1 LTSSSSSRDPH
12 PRYCSIV
19 DWPQASKTSRKVHH
33 HSDIK
38 LSKSISARYT
48 RAVIWNERALKRATT
63 NHRLGLR
70 MTNPLFKIDH
80 VSFAYPGRPA
90 SLEDISFAV
99 HPGERVALLG
109 ANGSGKSTLLH
120 LLDGLYFP
128 TAGTITALGQPLTEA
143 AVETPPF
150 GPRFRKEVGFLF
162 QNSDAQLF
170 CPTVEEELAF
180 APLQLRWP
188 QQEIRRRADD
198 VLALLEI
205 THLRER
211 PPQTMSAGEQKRVA
225 LASLLM
231 MSPSVLL
238 LDEPTGGLDPRSQ
251 SLLLE
256 ILHELH
262 HGGVTLI
269 TATHDLTIL
278 PHLADRALVLNEDH
292 RLAADAPAEEI
303 LEDIDLLLAVNLIH
317 AHSHQHGRL
326 VHSHPHHHIVAHEHA
341 HDH

>member
-1 LTSSSSSRDPH
+1 S
-12 PRYCSIV
+12 
-19 DWPQASKTSRKVHH
+19 
-33 HSDIK
+33 
-38 LSKSISARYT
+38 
-48 RAVIWNERALKRATT
+48 ATT
-63 NHRLGLR
+63 NLSWIY
-70 MTNPLFKIDH
+70 MTEPLFTIDH

-90 SLEDISFAV
+90 SLEDVSFSIR
-99 HPGERVALLG
+99 PGERVALLG
-109 ANGSGKSTLLH
+109 ANGSGKTTLLH
-120 LLDGLYFP
+120 MLDGLYFP

-143 AVETPPF
+143 VVETPPF

-170 CPTVEEELAF
+170 CATVEEELAF
-180 APLQLRWP
+180 TPLQLRWP
-188 QQEIRRRADD
+188 QEEIRRRTED

-251 SLLLE
+251 SVLLE

-278 PHLADRALVLNEDH
+278 PHLADRALVLNEAH

-303 LEDIDLLLAVNLIH
+303 LENVDLLLEVNLIH

-326 VHSHPHHHIVAHEHA
+326 VHSHPHHHIVAHEHQ
-341 HDH
+341 HEHKDV